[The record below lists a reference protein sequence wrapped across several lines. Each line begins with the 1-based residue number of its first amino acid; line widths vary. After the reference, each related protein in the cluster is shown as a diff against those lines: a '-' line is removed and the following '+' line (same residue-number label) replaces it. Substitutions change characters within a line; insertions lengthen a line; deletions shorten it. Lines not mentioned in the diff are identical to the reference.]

1 MDQQQEPSGL
11 YKSISTLANVIAF
24 VVMLMGT
31 PLLFD
36 VTKWPLFRYF
46 VKTWGRDIASL
57 LVWLMG
63 AIEAY
68 LIYMAASFLLTAGIV
83 WLVTALAMR
92 RFKD

>member
-1 MDQQQEPSGL
+1 MNQEQGPSGL
-11 YKSISTLANVIAF
+11 YKSISTLAEVIAV
-24 VVMLMGT
+24 VVMVMGT
-31 PLLFD
+31 PRLFEM
-36 VTKWPLFRYF
+36 TKGPLFRYF
-46 VKTWGRDIASL
+46 IKTWDRDVASL

-68 LIYMAASFLLTAGIV
+68 LIFMAASFLLTAGMV